1 MTITT
6 AKDQRESPRGE
17 RVADWVDARLGLYTI
32 AKANM
37 RKIFPDHWSFMLGE
51 VCLWSFVVL
60 VLTGIYLTFFF
71 HPSMNE
77 VVYHGSYEPLNG
89 VPMSEAFA
97 STLDIS
103 FDVRGGLLIRQM
115 HHWAALIFVAGMLVH
130 MMRHFF
136 TGSFRKPRE
145 VNWVFGWTM
154 LVLGMFEGF
163 VGYSLPDDLLSGTG
177 LRFVEGAIL
186 SMPIIGTY
194 LAMFL
199 FGGEFPGTEL
209 VPRFYSVHILLFP
222 GIIAALIVL
231 HMILLVYHK
240 HTQWTGPGKTNNN
253 VVGMPFL
260 PVYLAKTTG
269 FFFLVASVIAVIS
282 AIASINPVW
291 TYGPYRPD
299 QVSTNAQPDWYMG
312 FSEGLI
318 RIMPGWEI
326 NVAGHTLVL
335 GVLIPLMVFPVILL
349 AIGLYPF
356 FEGWITGDKREHHLL
371 DRPRNRPVRTG
382 LGVAWLS
389 VYFLLL
395 IAGGNDLFA
404 TRFHLS
410 INTVTWFI
418 RVALFVVPVAAFLI
432 TKRICLGLQNRDKE
446 KVLHG
451 RETGIIRRLPQGE
464 YVEVHQS
471 LSPAQLHTLT
481 AHEQYQPIDPGP
493 AEDANGIPHKL
504 SRRERLRTR
513 LSHGYFGPS
522 AQVAKPTREEVQRN
536 QEEVNH
542 SIEH

>member
-1 MTITT
+1 MRTT
-6 AKDQRESPRGE
+6 SERDRRDSPRGE
-17 RVADWVDARLGLYTI
+17 RLADWADARLGVYTI

-60 VLTGIYLTFFF
+60 ILTGIYLTFFF

-77 VVYHGSYEPLNG
+77 IVYQGSYTPLNG
-89 VPMSEAFA
+89 LTMSEAFA

-103 FDVRGGLLIRQM
+103 FDIRGGLLIRQM
-115 HHWAALIFVAGMLVH
+115 HHWAALIFVAGMFVH

-145 VNWVFGWTM
+145 INWMFGWSM

-194 LAMFL
+194 LSMLF
-199 FGGEFPGTEL
+199 FGGEFPGTDII
-209 VPRFYSVHILLFP
+209 PRFYSVHVLLIP
-222 GIIAALIVL
+222 ALITALIVA
-231 HMILLVYHK
+231 HMLLLVYHK
-240 HTQWTGPGKTNNN
+240 HTQWPGPGRTNRN

-260 PVYLAKTTG
+260 PVYLAKTSG
-269 FFFLVASVIAVIS
+269 FFFLVTSVIAILS

-299 QVSTNAQPDWYMG
+299 QVSTDAQPDWYMG

-326 NVAGHTLVL
+326 NMAGHTLNL
-335 GVLIPLMVFPVILL
+335 GILIPLTAFPIILL

-356 FEGWITGDKREHHLL
+356 FESWITGDNREHHLL

-395 IAGGNDLFA
+395 IGGGNDLLA
-404 TRFHLS
+404 THFHLS
-410 INTVTWFI
+410 INSVTWFI
-418 RVALFVVPVAAFLI
+418 RIAVFAVPVAAFLI
-432 TKRICLGLQNRDKE
+432 TKHICLGLQSRDKE
-446 KVLHG
+446 RVLHG
-451 RETGIIRRLPQGE
+451 KETGTIRRLPHGE
-464 YVEVHQS
+464 YVEVHEP
-471 LSPAQLHTLT
+471 LSPAARYTLT
-481 AHEQYQPIDPGP
+481 AHEQYQPLEPG
-493 AEDANGIPHKL
+493 ATEVSDGIPPKL
-504 SRRERLRTR
+504 SRREQLKAR
-513 LSHGYFGPS
+513 LSAGYFGPS
-522 AQVAKPTREEVQRN
+522 AQVSKPTKEDITR
-536 QEEVNH
+536 H
-542 SIEH
+542 